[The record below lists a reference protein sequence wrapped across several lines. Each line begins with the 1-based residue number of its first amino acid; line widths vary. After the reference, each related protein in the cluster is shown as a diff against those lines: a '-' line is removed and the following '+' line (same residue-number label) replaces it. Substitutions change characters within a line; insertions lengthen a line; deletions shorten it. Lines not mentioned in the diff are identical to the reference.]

1 MHVYILLS
9 VLVCL
14 FFSLYLLHNYSHPSE
29 CMVVVSGESFRVI
42 NCEINSDLIELSKA
56 IKPRVWGCL

>member
-1 MHVYILLS
+1 MYVYILLS
-9 VLVCL
+9 LLACLV
-14 FFSLYLLHNYSHPSE
+14 SLYLLRSYSNSSE
-29 CMVVVSGESFRVI
+29 CIVIVSGESFKVI

>member
-1 MHVYILLS
+1 MYVYILLS

-14 FFSLYLLHNYSHPSE
+14 LSLYLLRNYGHPSE
-29 CMVVVSGESFRVI
+29 CVVVVTGESFRVI
-42 NCEINSDLIELSKA
+42 NCAINRDLIELSKA

>member
-1 MHVYILLS
+1 MHVYVLLS

-14 FFSLYLLHNYSHPSE
+14 FSLYLLHNFSYPSE
-29 CMVVVSGESFRVI
+29 CVVVVTGESFRVI
-42 NCEINSDLIELSKA
+42 NCEISSDLIELSKV

>member
-1 MHVYILLS
+1 MYVYVLLS

-14 FFSLYLLHNYSHPSE
+14 FSLYLLHNLSHSSE
-29 CMVVVSGESFRVI
+29 CVVVVTGESFRVI

>member
-14 FFSLYLLHNYSHPSE
+14 FSLYLLHNYSHPSE

>member
-1 MHVYILLS
+1 MHVYVLLS

-14 FFSLYLLHNYSHPSE
+14 FSLYLLRNFSYSSE
-29 CMVVVSGESFRVI
+29 CVVVVTGESFRVI

>member
-1 MHVYILLS
+1 MHFYILLS
-9 VLVCL
+9 LLACLV
-14 FFSLYLLHNYSHPSE
+14 SLYLLHNYSSSSE
-29 CMVVVSGESFRVI
+29 CLVIVSGESFKVI